1 MNVKNVVLGQV
12 FYDDFRS
19 GKNPFNK
26 NVSILRSR
34 VNDLTYVVIDIKTNY
49 EIWKWVSFL
58 TTFDIIAVI
67 ASA

>member
-1 MNVKNVVLGQV
+1 MT
-12 FYDDFRS
+12 S
-19 GKNPFNK
+19 GKKPFNK
-26 NVSILRSR
+26 NVTRTLRSR

-58 TTFDIIAVI
+58 NTFDIIAVI

>member
-1 MNVKNVVLGQV
+1 MT
-12 FYDDFRS
+12 S

-58 TTFDIIAVI
+58 NTFDIIAVI